1 VVPVQT
7 RRDLGAVGGG
17 ALRVQHRAGEGTFD
31 YQRSLGQ
38 LFGGPAPA
46 VFTNDAVG
54 VGYRRVG
61 AARLQLDAAARHT
74 WSRRTGG
81 AVLERVRSAEVV
93 GNVRYVLPAGFLLAA
108 GAFWRQRDA
117 VTMVSSRGMTVGLGY
132 GWSQLRNVPVPQV
145 DVR

>member
-1 VVPVQT
+1 
-7 RRDLGAVGGG
+7 VGGG
-17 ALRVQHRAGEGTFD
+17 VLRVQHRGGDGTLD

-54 VGYRRVG
+54 VAYRRMA

-74 WSRRTGG
+74 WSRPLGG
-81 AVLERVRSAEVV
+81 AALERVRSAEVV

-117 VTMVSSRGMTVGLGY
+117 LTLVSSRGTTVGLGY
-132 GWSQLRNVPVPQV
+132 GWSQLRNVPAPQV